1 MTKTKNNTNL
11 KDSLIKGLHQ
21 AISSHK
27 TTPLYVKKLM
37 DFDYVD
43 EGYMRQALNNHF
55 PKWNWEIIGYELIKE
70 GSADHINAIAV
81 HGRLHISYADGTC
94 RFFDALA
101 GSQVKYKRGSDVY
114 VDLGNDMKTANT
126 EAFKLAVNR
135 LCNVSDDVY
144 RKSVLTDKQCTELE
158 TLVAQLDRGTANDV
172 LKAVQSHEVNVHN
185 YDESM
190 DKINKLIKK
199 GE

>member
-1 MTKTKNNTNL
+1 
-11 KDSLIKGLHQ
+11 
-21 AISSHK
+21 
-27 TTPLYVKKLM
+27 
-37 DFDYVD
+37 
-43 EGYMRQALNNHF
+43 
-55 PKWNWEIIGYELIKE
+55 
-70 GSADHINAIAV
+70 
-81 HGRLHISYADGTC
+81 
-94 RFFDALA
+94 
-101 GSQVKYKRGSDVY
+101 
-114 VDLGNDMKTANT
+114 MKTANT